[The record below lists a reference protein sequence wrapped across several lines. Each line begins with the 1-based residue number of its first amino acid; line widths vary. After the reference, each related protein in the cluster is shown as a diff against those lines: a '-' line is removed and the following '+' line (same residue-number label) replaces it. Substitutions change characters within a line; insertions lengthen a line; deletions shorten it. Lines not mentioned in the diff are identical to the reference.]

1 MNKWDEMGKFALAQ
15 GTSGMV
21 LGGAAAAA
29 VVAVTLYATGVMP
42 PEPAPPPPAA
52 QVVAE
57 PDAPGA
63 EAVSAPD
70 NPARADAPERA
81 APEEPAVA
89 APERSAPET
98 PTPAEA
104 PAMVAP
110 SFDVVRVSPDGQ
122 ALVAGRA
129 PGALDVAVLVDGQ
142 EASRAEVDGTG
153 KFVAFLDLP
162 SSDVARVISLASN
175 GEADPITS
183 EDEVIVAP
191 TPQVPESPA
200 ELTTPETNTGVAAL
214 DIAPQAGDPS
224 PDTGD
229 RAALA
234 APISDTSEPARG
246 DPAEAPANRDSVPE
260 DAPTATLAAPGLT
273 GPQAGTDPIDTPEV
287 EDQVASADAP
297 KQPAAPAVLL
307 STSEGVDVLQSG
319 SGGAPDTLDQ
329 IALDA
334 ITYEAA
340 GAVALDGRGVATEF
354 VRVYLDNKPVQTT
367 EINADG
373 QWRATLPNVD
383 SGTYTLRVDA
393 VDASGAVTSRVESPF
408 RREDPDVLAE
418 ATEAQGETVAKVVTV
433 QPGHTLW
440 AIARNRYGEGIA
452 YVRVFDANRDRIRDP
467 DLIYPGQVFSI
478 PD

>member
-1 MNKWDEMGKFALAQ
+1 MSKFALAQ
-15 GTSGMV
+15 GTTGMV
-21 LGGAAAAA
+21 LGGAAAAG
-29 VVAVTLYATGVMP
+29 VVAVTLYATGVMTS
-42 PEPAPPPPAA
+42 EPAPTPPAA
-52 QVVAE
+52 QVVAV
-57 PDAPGA
+57 PDAPD
-63 EAVSAPD
+63 EMSP
-70 NPARADAPERA
+70 
-81 APEEPAVA
+81 
-89 APERSAPET
+89 PET
-98 PTPAEA
+98 PRPAEA
-104 PAMVAP
+104 PDVVAPIAP

-122 ALVAGRA
+122 TLVAGRA
-129 PGALDVAVLVDGQ
+129 PGALDVSVLVDGQ
-142 EASRAEVDGTG
+142 EARRAEVDDSG

-162 SSDVARVISLASN
+162 SSDVARVISLTSN
-175 GEADPITS
+175 GQADPIS
-183 EDEVIVAP
+183 SLDEVIVAP
-191 TPQVPESPA
+191 TPRVLASPA
-200 ELTTPETNTGVAAL
+200 ELGAPETTAAAPAL
-214 DIAPQAGDPS
+214 DIAPETGDPS
-224 PDTGD
+224 PDTDGL
-229 RAALA
+229 AALT
-234 APISDTSEPARG
+234 APISDIAAPARG
-246 DPAEAPANRDSVPE
+246 DPTEAPATRDRAPE

-273 GPQAGTDPIDTPEV
+273 GPQAGVAPRDTV
-287 EDQVASADAP
+287 DDQDQVASADAP

-354 VRVYLDNKPVQTT
+354 VRVYLDNQPVQTT
-367 EINADG
+367 EINAEG

-393 VDASGAVTSRVESPF
+393 VDVSGAVTSRVESPF

-418 ATEAQGETVAKVVTV
+418 AADVQGETVAKVVTV
-433 QPGHTLW
+433 QPGNTLW
-440 AIARNRYGEGIA
+440 AIARDRYGEGIA